1 MDKHPILSAKNH
13 FKNIFEI
20 LSWGDLLN
28 TVLNV
33 VFTLKSFEKVS
44 WNFVWASL
52 HHQISSLCFSMIL
65 IQERDLRLDLDMT
78 DRTRYL
84 LETLKIQ
91 ISITMSDLTD
101 MGIKCATSLFY
112 NVTKYAKIFA
122 DLMVIVS
129 RRSSIKYIEATH

>member
-1 MDKHPILSAKNH
+1 MKI
-13 FKNIFEI
+13 
-20 LSWGDLLN
+20 
-28 TVLNV
+28 
-33 VFTLKSFEKVS
+33 
-44 WNFVWASL
+44 
-52 HHQISSLCFSMIL
+52 

-129 RRSSIKYIEATH
+129 RRRSIKYIEATQ